1 MLICNGIVLIVTV
14 IILLVWYRKR
24 SGRFNVEKNGK
35 ATFEVDNDL
44 YGFMGKASESN
55 LVTSNNY
62 TDKDIYE
69 RYSIEKQGQPQ
80 QDIKQQAYA
89 ANEANPL
96 YEKSTLKSVNPLY
109 KSSNSKS
116 DELAHYET
124 SENSELTYDNIT
136 CNSKNVQETDIEY
149 AYCKH

>member
-1 MLICNGIVLIVTV
+1 M
-14 IILLVWYRKR
+14 WYRKR

-44 YGFMGKASESN
+44 YGFTGKASESN
-55 LVTSNNY
+55 LVISHNY
-62 TDKDIYE
+62 TVGNVYE
-69 RYSIEKQGQPQ
+69 QDNIKKQDQPQ
-80 QDIKQQAYA
+80 QEIKQQTYA

-109 KSSNSKS
+109 KSSSSKS

-124 SENSELTYDNIT
+124 SENSELTYNNIVY
-136 CNSKNVQETDIEY
+136 NSKNVQETDNEY
-149 AYCKH
+149 TYCKH